1 MADDEPAE
9 SKSTNEAPA
18 KMETPQAQKQTKR
31 AQSPSGTPRR
41 KNASDI
47 ISPTQANRARQRQH
61 SETERAQKISQIEEA
76 ISGGATLKEASKQ
89 AGISAQ
95 TYYHWKKA
103 APAAANGDE
112 LKDLLALEQENK
124 RLKTLLAERLRK
136 ENAELRRKLG
146 MN

>member
-1 MADDEPAE
+1 MADDEQAE
-9 SKSTNEAPA
+9 SEIANEARA
-18 KMETPQAQKQTKR
+18 KVETTEAQKQTKR
-31 AQSPSGTPRR
+31 AKSPSGTPRGKTLQADR
-41 KNASDI
+41 S
-47 ISPTQANRARQRQH
+47 TQANGARQKQH
-61 SETERAQKISQIEEA
+61 SEAERTQKISQIEEA
-76 ISGGATLKEASKQ
+76 MSGGATLKDASKQ

-112 LKDLLALEQENK
+112 LKDLVALEQENK

-146 MN
+146 MA